1 MMQWTQW
8 NWWWRSSYN
17 FFLPCNLLCNWRR
30 PKAEDADD
38 DDDDDD
44 DLNDDDDEYDDEN
57 RGAQYFPSLQSSL

>member
-1 MMQWTQW
+1 M
-8 NWWWRSSYN
+8 
-17 FFLPCNLLCNWRR
+17 PCNLLCNWRR